1 MENLP
6 EQDKMSKINYT
17 IKQVSEK
24 TNLKPHVLRY
34 YEREGLLPFVDRS
47 ESGIRRYSEEDLEW
61 LSLICCLKNTGMA
74 IRQIREFV
82 ELSLQGKETLKERC
96 SMLEAH
102 KKDVEDQI
110 AGMQKYLCKVDH
122 KIKYFTDQYENYL
135 AGSSENGEV
144 SHVPD

>member
-1 MENLP
+1 M
-6 EQDKMSKINYT
+6 NYT

-34 YEREGLLPFVDRS
+34 YEREGLLPFVNRS
-47 ESGIRRYSEEDLEW
+47 DSGIRRYSDEDLEW

-82 ELSLQGKETLKERC
+82 ELSVQGKDTLKDRC
-96 SMLEAH
+96 AMLIEH
-102 KKDVEDQI
+102 KKDVEEQI

-122 KIKYFTDQYENYL
+122 KIKYFTEQYEKYITDS
-135 AGSSENGEV
+135 GENGED